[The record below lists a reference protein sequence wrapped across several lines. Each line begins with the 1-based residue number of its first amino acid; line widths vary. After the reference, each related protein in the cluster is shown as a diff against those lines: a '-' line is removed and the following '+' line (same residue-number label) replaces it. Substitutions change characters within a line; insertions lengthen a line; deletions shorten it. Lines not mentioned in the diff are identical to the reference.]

1 MIFKPHP
8 YQQYAIDRMVE
19 DPVLGLFLDM
29 GLGKTVITLTA
40 INELRYN
47 RWAVS
52 RCLVVAPKKVA
63 EATWTQEAQKWDHLK
78 HLRIVPVLGSAK
90 KRTEALYTPGDIWI
104 INRENVPWLV
114 DTVRNDWP
122 FDMVVL
128 DESSSFKNPR
138 SQRFKALRRVR
149 PRIRRLVELTGTP
162 APNGLEDLWAQI
174 YLLDGGQRLGKT
186 LSSYREAFFTEDRVR
201 PGQTWRTYTPQ
212 RGAGERIQAAL
223 ADLCVSMKAEDYL
236 TLPDYI
242 EDIVPVTLDPKAAR
256 AYQKLEREMLLE
268 VDDQLVT
275 AGSAAVLNGKL
286 LQLCSGAVYDEGRE
300 PAIVHNCKLDALLE
314 TVEQL
319 GSEHALIFYWFQHEK
334 DRILQAL
341 TKSGKRVR
349 VYQGAEDAEAWNAG
363 QVDLL
368 LAQPASC
375 AYGLN
380 LQQGGHHIIWFGF
393 PNWTLE
399 LFQQANARLYRQG
412 QQYPV
417 VSHLLVAQ
425 GGMDMDVV
433 VALHDK
439 RDTQAA
445 LMDALKARIRRANGR
460 GEET

>member
-1 MIFKPHP
+1 
-8 YQQYAIDRMVE
+8 
-19 DPVLGLFLDM
+19 
-29 GLGKTVITLTA
+29 
-40 INELRYN
+40 
-47 RWAVS
+47 
-52 RCLVVAPKKVA
+52 
-63 EATWTQEAQKWDHLK
+63 
-78 HLRIVPVLGSAK
+78 
-90 KRTEALYTPGDIWI
+90 
-104 INRENVPWLV
+104 
-114 DTVRNDWP
+114 
-122 FDMVVL
+122 
-128 DESSSFKNPR
+128 
-138 SQRFKALRRVR
+138 
-149 PRIRRLVELTGTP
+149 
-162 APNGLEDLWAQI
+162 
-174 YLLDGGQRLGKT
+174 
-186 LSSYREAFFTEDRVR
+186 
-201 PGQTWRTYTPQ
+201 
-212 RGAGERIQAAL
+212 
-223 ADLCVSMKAEDYL
+223 
-236 TLPDYI
+236 
-242 EDIVPVTLDPKAAR
+242 
-256 AYQKLEREMLLE
+256 MLLE